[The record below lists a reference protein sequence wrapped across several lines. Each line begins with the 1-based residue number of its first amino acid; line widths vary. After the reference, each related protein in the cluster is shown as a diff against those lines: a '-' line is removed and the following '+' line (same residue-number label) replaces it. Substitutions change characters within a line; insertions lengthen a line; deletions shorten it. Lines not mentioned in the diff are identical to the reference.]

1 MGNLTIEQ
9 LNHFEE
15 FGFLKVENLIDPV
28 KIIDPVIE
36 EYHGVLNNLA
46 DELYAKGT
54 ISSKYEDLPF
64 GERITKIYS
73 DSGENYNQFFDF
85 SLPQSGIK
93 KDTPFWTGPAIF
105 NALTHDS
112 LLDAVESIIG
122 NEIFSNPI
130 QHVRIKVPDK
140 HAPLDEN
147 GRMKFGTTPW
157 HQDAGVA
164 TEEVDNTNMLT
175 VWFPLM
181 DANEEN
187 GCLQVVP
194 GSHVGKVLTHCPG
207 FNPTSGKK
215 ESILNGAFGLSIPTS
230 EFEDQNAMAV
240 PMKKGDALFFT
251 KKTVHSALPNISDV
265 IRWSFDLRYQPIGQ
279 PTGRDIF
286 PGFVARSLENPEQ
299 ILKDAETWNDQWHS
313 TREKLSKEEQFAFNR
328 WDGDDI
334 ACA

>member
-122 NEIFSNPI
+122 KEIFSNPI